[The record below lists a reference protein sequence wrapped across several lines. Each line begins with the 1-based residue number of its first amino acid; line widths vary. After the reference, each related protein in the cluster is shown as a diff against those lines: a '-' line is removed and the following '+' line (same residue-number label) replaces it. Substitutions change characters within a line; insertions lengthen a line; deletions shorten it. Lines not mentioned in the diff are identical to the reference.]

1 MKEHLGTV
9 TVFSRNRVTLPKAVR
24 DRLDLRPGDK
34 IDLQEDGAGGWILT
48 PLHGRPILK
57 KSA

>member
-1 MKEHLGTV
+1 MENFGTV

-34 IDLQEDGAGGWILT
+34 IDLQESDNGGWILT
-48 PLHGRPILK
+48 PLHGRPTVK
-57 KSA
+57 NRK